1 MPKKKSTK
9 EQLDY
14 KEGVADFKAWL
25 KMNKGFEDR
34 GLHGTDYYV
43 RMVEE
48 LEAKVKR
55 LEAKLKRKVKKW
67 LMDEMRDQAL
77 TEQAG
82 KASKM
87 VWVTFQKE
95 GMHKYPAAL
104 DDPKL
109 ATGDWD
115 DVSFLGTSAQTHV
128 PFQNSNRSIP

>member
-25 KMNKGFEDR
+25 KMNKDVEDR

-55 LEAKLKRKVKKW
+55 LEAKLKRKVKK
-67 LMDEMRDQAL
+67 
-77 TEQAG
+77 
-82 KASKM
+82 
-87 VWVTFQKE
+87 
-95 GMHKYPAAL
+95 
-104 DDPKL
+104 
-109 ATGDWD
+109 
-115 DVSFLGTSAQTHV
+115 
-128 PFQNSNRSIP
+128 